1 MKNTGSAVMAVVG
14 VSVVA
19 GWAVSARGQAPA
31 AGAAILFEAARVI
44 VGDGRPPIENAA
56 FVVSGGRFTQVGR
69 TGDIKAPAGAVVV
82 NLAGKTVMPAIID
95 THTHLSQT
103 REALIND
110 LRRRPYYGV
119 SAAMSLGQDEGDL
132 PFQMR
137 AESSTMPGTARFFTA
152 GRGITAPEPGRT
164 MVPYWVATPAEAR
177 KAVQELA
184 AKKVDIVKIWIDDRM
199 GQYKKLT
206 PDLYGAVIDEA
217 HKNKLRATAHIFAL
231 EDAKGALR
239 ADLDA
244 FAHIPARDKDVD
256 EEFMGLIKQHR
267 NIVLVPNLP
276 DRGVTADLSWL
287 KGSLPAAELQKL
299 AGRQHRSAAGA
310 GRLRD
315 PGAQPGEDER
325 GGRAHRARHR
335 RQHAVGAA
343 RRDGGYGGGGDDA
356 GPGDRR
362 RDAQRRGVPETDRRG
377 HGRRGQER
385 GFHRP
390 RRQSAG
396 RHHEHAPHLVR
407 LSSRRRGG
415 PCRDTGWAVTS
426 RPGSKDDT
434 AVPPLGPAGPSRSP
448 SATPGACAAVG
459 QVSLSRFDG

>member
-1 MKNTGSAVMAVVG
+1 MQKTRSAVMIVG

-19 GWAVSARGQAPA
+19 GWTLSAGGQAPA
-31 AGAAILFEAARVI
+31 TGAATLFEAARVI

-56 FVVSGGRFTQVGR
+56 FVVSGGRFTQIGR
-69 TGDIKAPAGAVVV
+69 TGDVKAPAGAARMS
-82 NLAGKTVMPAIID
+82 LAGKTVMPAIVD

-110 LRRRPYYGV
+110 LRRRSYYGV

-137 AESSTMPGTARFFTA
+137 AESQNMPGVARFFTA

-164 MVPYWVATPAEAR
+164 TVPYWITTPAEAR
-177 KAVQELA
+177 KAVRELA

-231 EDAKGALR
+231 EDAKGSLR
-239 ADLDA
+239 ANLDA

-256 EEFMGLIKQHR
+256 EEFMGLIRQHR

-276 DRGVTADLSWL
+276 DRGVKADVSWL

-299 AGRQHRSAAGA
+299 EEANTDRPQAQAAYAIQARNLAKMNAAGVRIALGTDGNTPWAPHVEMADMVAA
-310 GRLRD
+310 GMT
-315 PGAQPGEDER
+315 PAQVIVAATR
-325 GGRAHRARHR
+325 N
-335 RQHAVGAA
+335 GAA
-343 RRDGGYGGGGDDA
+343 FLKMTDA
-356 GPGDRR
+356 GTIATGKSADFIVLDANPLDDITNTRRISAVYLRGSAVDR
-362 RDAQRRGVPETDRRG
+362 A
-377 HGRRGQER
+377 
-385 GFHRP
+385 
-390 RRQSAG
+390 
-396 RHHEHAPHLVR
+396 
-407 LSSRRRGG
+407 
-415 PCRDTGWAVTS
+415 
-426 RPGSKDDT
+426 
-434 AVPPLGPAGPSRSP
+434 
-448 SATPGACAAVG
+448 ATRVG
-459 QVSLSRFDG
+459 Q